1 MSFWTTVRK
10 KITSC
15 YTLPRYY
22 FNNLKCNE
30 GVREFSMGAS
40 YTRDPHWI
48 ELLNSI
54 KNMSTEIKIS
64 LPNICNHNY
73 FHLTHCTA
81 ALHSYML
88 SQKDDSSEI
97 LTKLICLYFF
107 RFWSSNQLV
116 SMVQERNTFTSCL
129 RQHLCRVFK
138 ERNLSYSAQHA
149 KRNWRC
155 HRKAYKS
162 EVTYFV
168 PNLLH
173 SILPHL
179 RFCSNIKFWL
189 RVALY
194 VERVS
199 NTVYYVLRQK
209 AQRASCLFCW
219 NGLWAVLAMST
230 QISQEGIKCT
240 KITDIKELTYC
251 P

>member
-1 MSFWTTVRK
+1 MVFFWFLCVGGRGGSFSLSFLHSISRGSFGQLYLLNN
-10 KITSC
+10 TSC

-54 KNMSTEIKIS
+54 KNMSTEIKIF

-88 SQKDDSSEI
+88 SQKDNSSEI

-129 RQHLCRVFK
+129 REHLCCVVK
-138 ERNLSYSAQHA
+138 ERNLSISIQ
-149 KRNWRC
+149 NWIGDVIEKPINPR
-155 HRKAYKS
+155 
-162 EVTYFV
+162 
-168 PNLLH
+168 
-173 SILPHL
+173 
-179 RFCSNIKFWL
+179 
-189 RVALY
+189 
-194 VERVS
+194 
-199 NTVYYVLRQK
+199 
-209 AQRASCLFCW
+209 
-219 NGLWAVLAMST
+219 
-230 QISQEGIKCT
+230 
-240 KITDIKELTYC
+240 
-251 P
+251 